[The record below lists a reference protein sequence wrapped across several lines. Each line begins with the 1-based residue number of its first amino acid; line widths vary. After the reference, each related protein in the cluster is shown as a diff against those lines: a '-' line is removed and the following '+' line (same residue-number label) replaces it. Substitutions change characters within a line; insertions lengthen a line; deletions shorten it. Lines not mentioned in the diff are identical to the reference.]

1 MLKYNCSENTKFPNL
16 KFTCKGDKDKFAGI
30 TLVLIVLPLQK
41 KSFHVPREAGKWE
54 LLYIKWPL
62 LKGLSTSNTTF
73 LLDEANLTIIEV
85 LQTW

>member
-41 KSFHVPREAGKWE
+41 KSFHVPREAGK
-54 LLYIKWPL
+54 
-62 LKGLSTSNTTF
+62 
-73 LLDEANLTIIEV
+73 
-85 LQTW
+85 